1 MTELLY
7 GMATFDPS
15 FLTFMS
21 KEAWAHMI
29 DDLFDHEHNTIFQAL
44 FLRILIKVFDTK
56 DENLYLQVL
65 IC

>member
-29 DDLFDHEHNTIFQAL
+29 DDLFDHEHNTIF
-44 FLRILIKVFDTK
+44 
-56 DENLYLQVL
+56 
-65 IC
+65 